1 MAGRGLELGIK
12 RMLDLIGAIVGLTL
26 LSPVLGAA
34 ALVVGLTEGRPI
46 LYRHQRAG
54 LHGKPFT
61 LVKFRT
67 MRSARADE
75 VWYETDARRVT
86 RLGRFLRSTSI
97 DELPELWNVLRG
109 DMSLVGPRPLLV
121 EYLSA
126 YTPEEA
132 RRHEM
137 RPGFTGWAAVN
148 GRHAVKFEDRLK
160 LDVWYIDHW
169 SLGLDIRILFKTI
182 PQVLRR
188 ADVHST
194 QEFGQVGFPD
204 RFQTGL
210 AEAAEHLD
218 RGTGWP
224 D

>member
-1 MAGRGLELGIK
+1 MAGRGLQLRIK
-12 RMLDLIGAIVGLTL
+12 RTLDLVGALVGLTL
-26 LSPVLGAA
+26 LSPVILAA
-34 ALVVGLTEGRPI
+34 AVVVGLTEGRPI

-121 EYLSA
+121 EYLGA
-126 YTPEEA
+126 YTDEEA

-148 GRHAVKFEDRLK
+148 GRHAVAFEDRLK

-169 SLGLDIRILFKTI
+169 SLGLDVRILLKTI

-194 QEFGQVGFPD
+194 QEFEQVGFPD

-210 AEAAEHLD
+210 AEAVVRHAGEIGRSD
-218 RGTGWP
+218 
-224 D
+224 

>member
-1 MAGRGLELGIK
+1 MAGRRLQLGIK
-12 RMLDLIGAIVGLTL
+12 RTLDVVGAVVGLTL
-26 LSPVLGAA
+26 LSPVILGAA
-34 ALVVGLTEGRPI
+34 IVVGLTEGRPI
-46 LYRHQRAG
+46 LYRHERAG

-67 MRSARADE
+67 MRSAQADE

-121 EYLSA
+121 EYLGA
-126 YTPEEA
+126 YTREEA

-148 GRHAVKFEDRLK
+148 GRHAVAFEDRLK

-169 SLGLDIRILFKTI
+169 SLALDIRILLKTI

-188 ADVHST
+188 ADVHTT
-194 QEFGQVGFPD
+194 QEFGEVGFPE

-210 AEAAEHLD
+210 AEAAEG
-218 RGTGWP
+218 RGQGDGWP

>member
-1 MAGRGLELGIK
+1 VILTTSVVV
-12 RMLDLIGAIVGLTL
+12 AI
-26 LSPVLGAA
+26 
-34 ALVVGLTEGRPI
+34 TEGRPI
-46 LYRHQRAG
+46 LYRHERAG
-54 LHGKPFT
+54 LNGRPFT

-67 MRSARADE
+67 MRPAGPGE
-75 VWYETDARRVT
+75 VWYETDHRRVT

-121 EYLSA
+121 EYLGA

-169 SLGLDIRILFKTI
+169 NLLVDLQILLRTV

-188 ADVHST
+188 ADVSAT
-194 QEFGQVGFPD
+194 QEFGQVEFPE

-210 AEAAEHLD
+210 AEAGADGD
-218 RGTGWP
+218 RLESG
-224 D
+224 